1 MHPIMPFI
9 TEEIWQR
16 VAPMIRTDV
25 QTSDSI
31 MLQAFPEAD
40 ATLVNDNAASD
51 IEWVKNFIVAIRNIR
66 GEMDIAP
73 TKPLPLLLRNLSA
86 DDSRRLE
93 QNQALL
99 LNLAKLDSITVLS
112 TADTAPACAA
122 QLLGSMDL
130 LIPMAGLIDKEAE
143 LTRIAKQLE
152 KMQQEAARVAGKL
165 ANEGFVAKA
174 PEAVLA
180 KEREKLADAEAAI
193 VKLLAQQ
200 AEIAAI

>member
-1 MHPIMPFI
+1 
-9 TEEIWQR
+9 
-16 VAPMIRTDV
+16 
-25 QTSDSI
+25 
-31 MLQAFPEAD
+31 
-40 ATLVNDNAASD
+40 
-51 IEWVKNFIVAIRNIR
+51 
-66 GEMDIAP
+66 
-73 TKPLPLLLRNLSA
+73 LSA
-86 DDSRRLE
+86 EDSRRLE

-130 LIPMAGLIDKEAE
+130 LIRMAGLIDKEAE

-152 KMQQEAARVAGKL
+152 KMQQEAARVSGKL